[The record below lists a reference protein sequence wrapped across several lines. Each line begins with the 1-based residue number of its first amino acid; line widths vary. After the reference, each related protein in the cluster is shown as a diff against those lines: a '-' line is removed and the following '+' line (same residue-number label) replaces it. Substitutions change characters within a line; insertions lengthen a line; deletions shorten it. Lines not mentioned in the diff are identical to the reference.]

1 MRTVKRPRRY
11 IAPRWIV
18 IGRPLLRY
26 STPRDAYVLR
36 VVGRKW
42 GPVLRSERRRPRAVE
57 SVTQAPERR
66 GSHARVA

>member
-11 IAPRWIV
+11 VAPRWIAL
-18 IGRPLLRY
+18 GRPVLRY

-42 GPVLRSERRRPRAVE
+42 GPVLRSERRRPRSLDAVA
-57 SVTQAPERR
+57 SSERR

>member
-11 IAPRWIV
+11 ISGRWISA
-18 IGRPLLRY
+18 GRPLLRY
-26 STPRDAYVLR
+26 SQPRDAYVLR

-42 GPVLRSERRRPRAVE
+42 GPVLRPDRRHGDSFDGA
-57 SVTQAPERR
+57 AERR

>member
-11 IAPRWIV
+11 IAPRWIA

-42 GPVLRSERRRPRAVE
+42 GPVLRSDRRRPRMHD
-57 SVTQAPERR
+57 SVSAPERR
-66 GSHARVA
+66 SSHARVA